1 MNSDS
6 LAIGLDRLRFYA
18 KDAVLT
24 LTQVSDEGCQKTTW
38 LTMNQC
44 ICKP

>member
-24 LTQVSDEGCQKTTW
+24 LTQVSDEGCQKDN
-38 LTMNQC
+38 LAHDESVHL
-44 ICKP
+44 